1 MYIDYVITTISTSN
15 FYVSKTT
22 GEATLKHVG
31 ADAPTIFLEFSVN
44 YLVFTS
50 NAPPKPNYLHP
61 PPRPTL
67 AAPLHFA
74 LASLLS
80 KTSVSTSISPMT
92 RQMPLCH
99 SAPRAH
105 RSSTCLCPAMKP
117 STCRHTTRTGPDRGR
132 IGGSGA
138 RGLVG
143 SGDSVPGE
151 GGTDF
156 IVTTKRISR
165 AAAVGQGIVDDKA
178 HHTSG
183 RSETNVESP
192 PSTPVELPLSTPV
205 DGGAPGAVVRASRR
219 CVGGGTTALGPGCA
233 TALGLQ
239 STVEWVVWDPPPGGW
254 DKWWETLAGGVT
266 VLYSDWLYIYSIS
279 VGSAWTQ
286 PFYLD

>member
-1 MYIDYVITTISTSN
+1 MYIDYVITMISTSN

-31 ADAPTIFLEFSVN
+31 ADAPIIFLEFSVN

-61 PPRPTL
+61 PSQTNSCCTPPFCSSFATVQNISFNIDL
-67 AAPLHFA
+67 TNDPPNATVPL
-74 LASLLS
+74 
-80 KTSVSTSISPMT
+80 ST
-92 RQMPLCH
+92 
-99 SAPRAH
+99 
-105 RSSTCLCPAMKP
+105 TCLCPEMKP
-117 STCRHTTRTGPDRGR
+117 LTCRHTTRTRPDRGQ

-143 SGDSVPGE
+143 SGDNVPGE

-183 RSETNVESP
+183 RSETNVESL

-254 DKWWETLAGGVT
+254 DKWWETLAGGVRCYIVT
-266 VLYSDWLYIYSIS
+266 GYIYI
-279 VGSAWTQ
+279 A
-286 PFYLD
+286 